1 MTETLPVYRIP
12 QGKTKRNDQLR
23 TRLESTYRS
32 QLSAVI
38 ETERLLVDLG
48 FMTPEQ
54 RRVMSRG
61 EKRQDKDTI

>member
-1 MTETLPVYRIP
+1 MTEPLPVYRIP

-48 FMTPEQ
+48 YMTPEQ

-61 EKRQDKDTI
+61 ETRRDGAKS